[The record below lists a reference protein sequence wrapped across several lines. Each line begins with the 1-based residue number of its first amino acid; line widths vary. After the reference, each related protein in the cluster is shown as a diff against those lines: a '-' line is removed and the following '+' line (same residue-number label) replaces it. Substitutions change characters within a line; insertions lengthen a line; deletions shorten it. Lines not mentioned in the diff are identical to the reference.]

1 MGYREVAIMKFR
13 SLGSTGMSVSVLG
26 FGTVKLGRN
35 QGVKYP
41 DIFSIPED
49 NEAQALLHLARDLG
63 INLVDTAPAYGNSEE
78 RLGKLLKGQRQNWII
93 CSKMGEEFINGESQ
107 FDFSEKHTI
116 YSVERSLKR
125 LATDYLDVILIHS
138 DGNDLDILQNTPA
151 LETLIKLKEQ
161 GKVRAIGMST
171 KTVDGGLLAA
181 KYSDVVMVTYNLK
194 EQQEREVLDFCQQSG
209 KGVLI
214 KKALCSGHLP
224 GALTEGDPVE
234 KSLQFVLQHKG
245 VSSAIIGTIS
255 PQNLRHNV
263 ACAAGLP
270 W

>member
-1 MGYREVAIMKFR
+1 MKFR
-13 SLGSTGMSVSVLG
+13 ALGSTGMNVSVLG

-41 DIFSIPED
+41 KTFTIPED
-49 NEAQALLHLARDLG
+49 REALALLHLARDLG

-93 CSKMGEEFINGESQ
+93 CTKCGEEFINGESQ
-107 FDFSEKHTI
+107 FDFSEKHTV

-125 LATDYLDVILIHS
+125 LGTDYLDMVLIHS
-138 DGNDLDILQNTPA
+138 DGNDLHVLQNTPV
-151 LETLIKLKEQ
+151 LETLAKLKDQ
-161 GKVRAIGMST
+161 GKIRAIGMST
-171 KTVDGGLLAA
+171 KTVAGGLLAA
-181 KYSDVVMVTYNLK
+181 KYSDVVMVAYNLK
-194 EQQEREVLDFCQQSG
+194 EQQEREVLDFCQQNH

-224 GALTEGDPVE
+224 AGSQNEDPVA
-234 KSLQFVLQHKG
+234 KSLQFVLQHGG
-245 VSSAIIGTIS
+245 VNSAIIGTIS

-263 ACAAGLP
+263 ECLVELES
-270 W
+270 

>member
-1 MGYREVAIMKFR
+1 MKFR
-13 SLGSTGMSVSVLG
+13 TLGSTGMNVSVLG

-41 DIFSIPED
+41 ETFAIPED
-49 NEAQALLHLARDLG
+49 REAQALLHLARDLG

-93 CSKMGEEFINGESQ
+93 CSKSGEEFVNGESL
-107 FDFSEKHTI
+107 FDFSEEHTI

-125 LATDYLDVILIHS
+125 LNTDYLDLVLIHS
-138 DGNDLDILQNTPA
+138 DGNDMDILQNTPA
-151 LETLIKLKEQ
+151 LETLAKLKQQ
-161 GKVRAIGMST
+161 GKIRAIGMST
-171 KTVDGGLLAA
+171 KTVAGGLWAA
-181 KYSDVVMVTYNLK
+181 KHSDVVMVTYNLK
-194 EQQEREVLDFCQQSG
+194 EQDEREVLDFCQQNQ

-224 GALTEGDPVE
+224 AGSHADPVAS
-234 KSLQFVLQHKG
+234 SLQFVLQHGG
-245 VSSAIIGTIS
+245 VGSAIIGTIS

-263 ACAAGLP
+263 ECIAELP
-270 W
+270 A

>member
-1 MGYREVAIMKFR
+1 MKFR
-13 SLGSTGMSVSVLG
+13 ALGSTGMNVSVLG

-41 DIFSIPED
+41 EAFTLPRDR
-49 NEAQALLHLARDLG
+49 EAQDLLHLARDLG

-93 CSKMGEEFINGESQ
+93 CSKSGEEFVNGESQ
-107 FDFSEKHTI
+107 FDFSEQHTI

-125 LATDYLDVILIHS
+125 LNTDYLDLVLIHS

-151 LETLIKLKEQ
+151 LETLEKLKQQ
-161 GKVRAIGMST
+161 GKIRAIGMST
-171 KTVDGGLLAA
+171 KTVAGGLLAA
-181 KYSDVVMVTYNLK
+181 KHADVVMVAYNPK
-194 EQQEREVLDFCQQSG
+194 EQQEREVLDFCQQHH

-214 KKALCSGHLP
+214 KKALSSGHLP
-224 GALTEGDPVE
+224 AWSTHEDPVAT
-234 KSLQFVLQHKG
+234 SLQFVLQHGG

-263 ACAAGLP
+263 ECVTGFQS
-270 W
+270 